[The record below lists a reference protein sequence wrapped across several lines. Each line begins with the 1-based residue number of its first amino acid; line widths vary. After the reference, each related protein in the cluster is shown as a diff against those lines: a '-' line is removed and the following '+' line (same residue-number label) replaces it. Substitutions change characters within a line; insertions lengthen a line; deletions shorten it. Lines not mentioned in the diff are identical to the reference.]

1 MEADT
6 DNWINAQV
14 GMSLELGDKV
24 KSSDD
29 SNAEITFFD
38 GSTIELQAGTQIEV
52 AALDIATDTG
62 STTIRLKQEIGN
74 TISRVTNLAD
84 PASRYEVET
93 PAGVG
98 AVRGSVMLVDVRSS
112 GLTYITS
119 KEGDIRAIAQGITL
133 RIPEGRK
140 CIIRP
145 GQRPRLVS
153 RGGFGGGGSRPS
165 NNPPDAV
172 DDSTTTPEDTP
183 VIIDVLANDTDID
196 GDTLV
201 IDSVTKGASGSV
213 TNNGSNVTY
222 TPNPDF
228 NGTDSFTYTISD
240 GNGGTDTATVNVT
253 ISPANDPPDAVDDS
267 ATTPE
272 DTPVIIDVLAND
284 TDIDG
289 DTLAVDSVTKGAS
302 GSVTNNGSDVTYTPN
317 PDFNGTDSFTYTI
330 SDGNGGT
337 DTATVNVTVLGRVT
351 MTLISDTN
359 TIVTYSSSG
368 YASPG
373 DPAMLAWV
381 PSNWWPD
388 LTYSFPN
395 GAQWIWESE
404 RTQNPVSGDIVDF
417 ERTLTIPGSPVSGT
431 IYITCD
437 NGYEVYL
444 NDQLVGSAQLGSNW
458 RTSDLTES
466 YVSSSGWESVESWD
480 ITAFIQYGLNSF
492 EIGTANEYMGP
503 LDGQDTGT
511 QDANP
516 AGLIFEIIITYVA
529 ESEGTE

>member
-1 MEADT
+1 MFIMEADT

-253 ISPANDPPDAVDDS
+253 
-267 ATTPE
+267 
-272 DTPVIIDVLAND
+272 
-284 TDIDG
+284 
-289 DTLAVDSVTKGAS
+289 
-302 GSVTNNGSDVTYTPN
+302 
-317 PDFNGTDSFTYTI
+317 
-330 SDGNGGT
+330 
-337 DTATVNVTVLGRVT
+337 VLGRVT